1 MEEKRSKGM
10 SDTLLHDSAGRLFA
24 TQSTAAVVN
33 AAEAGEWPAAL
44 WRAVEDAGFLDVL
57 AAADGFSLETLPDAC
72 TILRVAARHAAPIP
86 LLEPMLARWLVA
98 GAGLELTADPV
109 AIAPTERHDRVEI
122 DAAGRVS
129 ASLYAVPW
137 AGSCKR
143 LVAVSNDR
151 IALAE
156 LPETAGGTS
165 LAGELQG
172 GIVLERSPARVAAL
186 PAGIDRELVYRLG
199 ALGRAAQMVGAMEAA
214 LALATDY
221 AGTRIQFGRTLAKLQ
236 VIQHQ
241 LAIMG
246 EEVAAAAVA
255 VESAAEEVA
264 RGGDVLLAVAAAKI
278 RAGEAAGKAAEIAHQ
293 VHGAIGF
300 THEHRLHQFT
310 RRLWSWRDEFG
321 TESEWSLELGR
332 RMGRAGADALWPMV
346 VGQ

>member
-1 MEEKRSKGM
+1 M
-10 SDTLLHDSAGRLFA
+10 SDTLLHDSAERLFA
-24 TQSTAAVVN
+24 THSTAAVVN

-44 WRAVEDAGFLDVL
+44 WRAVDEAGFYDVL
-57 AAADGFSLETLPDAC
+57 AAGDPFSLEALPDAC
-72 TILRVAARHAAPIP
+72 TILRAAGCHGVPIP
-86 LLEPMLARWLVA
+86 MLEPVLARWLMA
-98 GAGLELTADPV
+98 GAGLGPSSDLLT
-109 AIAPTERHDRVEI
+109 IAPTERHDRVEI
-122 DAAGRVS
+122 DRENRLA
-129 ASLYAVPW
+129 ASLFAVPW
-137 AGSCKR
+137 AGRSAR
-143 LVAVSNDR
+143 LVAVGEDR
-151 IALAE
+151 IALVE
-156 LPETAGGTS
+156 LPETGHGVS
-165 LAGELQG
+165 LAGEPRDTVELDR
-172 GIVLERSPARVAAL
+172 VPAQIAML

-221 AGTRIQFGRTLAKLQ
+221 AGTRVQFGRPLAKLQ

-241 LAIMG
+241 LAMMG
-246 EEVAAAAVA
+246 EQVAAAAVA

-300 THEHRLHQFT
+300 THEHRLHQYT

-332 RMGRAGADALWPMV
+332 RMGKAGADALWPMV
-346 VGQ
+346 VGA